1 MEVGRE
7 DAADVGVGVAG
18 QQGGCRGQERVSRG
32 ESYLEGRIQDST
44 TSGCGCEGR
53 GMCDDLECLA
63 GRLGLQERK
72 GGGERF

>member
-7 DAADVGVGVAG
+7 DAADVRGGGGRAARRVPWAGEG
-18 QQGGCRGQERVSRG
+18 QQRRELLRRT
-32 ESYLEGRIQDST
+32 QDST
-44 TSGCGCEGR
+44 TSGCGREGR

-72 GGGERF
+72 GGGKRF